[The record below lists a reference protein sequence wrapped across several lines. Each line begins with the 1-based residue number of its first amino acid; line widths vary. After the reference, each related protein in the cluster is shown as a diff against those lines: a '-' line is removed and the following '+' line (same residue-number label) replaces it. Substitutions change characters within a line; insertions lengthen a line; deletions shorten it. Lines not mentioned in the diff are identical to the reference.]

1 MQMSTLS
8 KVNESGDSV
17 HKLTTFERE
26 GKKKKKKVLHWESP
40 ASSFKL
46 SCSLFVGKPS
56 QCSTA
61 AH

>member
-26 GKKKKKKVLHWESP
+26 GGGKSVALGK
-40 ASSFKL
+40 SSL
-46 SCSLFVGKPS
+46 IL
-56 QCSTA
+56 
-61 AH
+61 

>member
-26 GKKKKKKVLHWESP
+26 EKKKSVALGK
-40 ASSFKL
+40 SSL
-46 SCSLFVGKPS
+46 IL
-56 QCSTA
+56 
-61 AH
+61 

>member
-26 GKKKKKKVLHWESP
+26 GGKKVLHWESP

>member
-26 GKKKKKKVLHWESP
+26 GKKSP

>member
-26 GKKKKKKVLHWESP
+26 GKKKKSVALGK
-40 ASSFKL
+40 SSL
-46 SCSLFVGKPS
+46 IL
-56 QCSTA
+56 
-61 AH
+61 